1 MTTLN
6 RRLESVIGLAGS
18 WFSEPLNGIVR
29 TEAEYFID
37 ELAFIPGD
45 NLNPRAQI
53 PASIR
58 RSLDLGYK
66 KHILNTIPTA
76 DYLRWVLAYDRFFF
90 FRPLNPTNSFT
101 LSMAFNSSLNLSE
114 GPGRDFRNAQAK
126 PGLSQTQNVAT
137 GLGTTCVAGKN
148 PGKNPLCVTAVPKN
162 FEDAYKYEGFLTTTL
177 QTDYMHGK
185 LEPRIT
191 VITDVSGIFAF
202 QPTATYRVT
211 DNFLLGATYLAI
223 ATHRKAGLGTFRAH
237 DMFQLR
243 ATLQLN

>member
-1 MTTLN
+1 
-6 RRLESVIGLAGS
+6 
-18 WFSEPLNGIVR
+18 
-29 TEAEYFID
+29 
-37 ELAFIPGD
+37 
-45 NLNPRAQI
+45 
-53 PASIR
+53 
-58 RSLDLGYK
+58 
-66 KHILNTIPTA
+66 LNTIPTA
-76 DYLRWVLAYDRFFF
+76 DYLRWVVAYDRFFF

-114 GPGRDFRNAQAK
+114 GSGRDFRNPQAK
-126 PGLSQTQNVAT
+126 PGLSQTQNVPT
-137 GLGTTCVAGKN
+137 GLGTICRGKAATT
-148 PGKNPLCVTAVPKN
+148 NPLCVTAVPRN

-177 QTDYMHGK
+177 QTDYLHGS

-191 VITDVSGIFAF
+191 IITDVSGIFAF